1 MKLWWVSSSIS
12 SMRMPVCRS
21 TSTVAQ
27 DQKAASSSCV
37 RFRRLPVATAV
48 T

>member
-12 SMRMPVCRS
+12 SIRMPVCRS

-27 DQKAASSSCV
+27 DQNAASSSWV
-37 RFRRLPVATAV
+37 RFRRLAGGTSV